1 MALQFN
7 KTAIDFGAF
16 GRPIAAAV
24 NKMVE
29 YKMKEDQIFNTHMQ
43 EMRRGFSTNKMRPGD
58 IAKFYD
64 AFEGYVSAQK
74 TADKMNKGGGNS
86 QQVLASNELTKN
98 AYVNMTNVYEKSAN
112 LHTTLKSYDD
122 FGKSITSK
130 GHVLPIEFKTT
141 MWNLG
146 NKPLDEIDL
155 DKVPNPMDFQYMA
168 STDDLKNFDD
178 VLHKSVKFSPVEKDV
193 IGDDGKPKM
202 FTVDMPSVNGKP
214 GKSYQI
220 KQRALVNAVDP
231 NEIINFTNGSFVV
244 DEPVHNTAILMKNKL
259 VQALNLD
266 PSDAKNQEALKQAT
280 SEFGKIKAIA
290 DSMVDAT
297 TGQKLYNIRTAS
309 DIPEALVYGFK
320 RNHFAETTKSYKWD
334 DKEFATVINAVR
346 ADFGMDLQSANLA
359 AQGYRMQNQLN
370 QQANSQNMDLLRIIT
385 GGAGEY
391 APGLLNLLG
400 GNLSGIVDPDAYKK
414 FIESKK
420 KTTSPFAA
428 YLKSKLE
435 GNKKK

>member
-1 MALQFN
+1 
-7 KTAIDFGAF
+7 
-16 GRPIAAAV
+16 
-24 NKMVE
+24 
-29 YKMKEDQIFNTHMQ
+29 MQ
-43 EMRRGFSTNKMRPGD
+43 HKNLLDHKIG
-58 IAKFYD
+58 IL
-64 AFEGYVSAQK
+64 
-74 TADKMNKGGGNS
+74 GGG
-86 QQVLASNELTKN
+86 QLGKMLAIE
-98 AYVNMTNVYEKSAN
+98 AAN
-112 LHTTLKSYDD
+112 WH
-122 FGKSITSK
+122 
-130 GHVLPIEFKTT
+130 LPIY
-141 MWNLG
+141 
-146 NKPLDEIDL
+146 IL
-155 DKVPNPMDFQYMA
+155 DKDQQFPAVPYAPFFQAGDF
-168 STDDLKNFDD
+168 KNFDD

-202 FTVDMPSVNGKP
+202 FTVDMPSINGKP

-266 PSDAKNQEALKQAT
+266 PSDAKNQEAIKQAT

-346 ADFGMDLQSANLA
+346 ADFGMDLQSANLQA
-359 AQGYRMQNQLN
+359 AGYRMQNQLN
-370 QQANSQNMDLLRIIT
+370 QQANSQNMDLLRIIA
-385 GGAGEY
+385 GGAGEF
-391 APGLLNLLG
+391 APGLLGLLG
-400 GNLSGIVDPDAYKK
+400 GNYSDIIDPAAYDK
-414 FIESKK
+414 FIKSKK
-420 KTTSPFAA
+420 KAPSPFAT
-428 YLKSKLE
+428 YLENRKLE
-435 GNKKK
+435 ANKKK